1 MKPILRNRN
10 DPLVTTLSTSLMI
23 RFLLCLTR
31 TVLRVKRPRCLCVH
45 HSFSLVEL
53 VIARQSS
60 AELDEP
66 RQLSKSRFIWI
77 ELEGTRLS
85 SDELGGTFRSCVE
98 NDGVRERS
106 ASLGGDRRSSI
117 AATFFA
123 FSLTSP

>member
-1 MKPILRNRN
+1 MEPIFRNQIY
-10 DPLVTTLSTSLMI
+10 PLVTTLLLSSMI
-23 RFLLCLTR
+23 RFLLCITR

-45 HSFSLVEL
+45 YSFSLVEL

-85 SDELGGTFRSCVE
+85 SDELGGALRSCVE
-98 NDGVRERS
+98 YDGVRERS

>member
-31 TVLRVKRPRCLCVH
+31 TVMRVKRPQCLRVH
-45 HSFSLVEL
+45 YSFSLVEL
-53 VIARQSS
+53 VIARLSS
-60 AELDEP
+60 AELDGP

-117 AATFFA
+117 EATF
-123 FSLTSP
+123 SPFL

>member
-1 MKPILRNRN
+1 MRPILRNRN

-45 HSFSLVEL
+45 YSFSLVEL

-66 RQLSKSRFIWI
+66 RQLSKSRSISM
-77 ELEGTRLS
+77 ELEGARLS
-85 SDELGGTFRSCVE
+85 LDELGGALQSCVE
-98 NDGVRERS
+98 NDGDREGS

-117 AATFFA
+117 AATF
-123 FSLTSP
+123 SPFL

>member
-1 MKPILRNRN
+1 MMSILRNRN

-45 HSFSLVEL
+45 YSFSLVEL

-77 ELEGTRLS
+77 ELEGSRLS

-98 NDGVRERS
+98 NDRVRERS